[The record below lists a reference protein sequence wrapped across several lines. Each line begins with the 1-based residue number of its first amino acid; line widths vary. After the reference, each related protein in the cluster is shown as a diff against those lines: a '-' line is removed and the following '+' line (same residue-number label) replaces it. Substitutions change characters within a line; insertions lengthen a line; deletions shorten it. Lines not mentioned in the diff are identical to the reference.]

1 MFIKR
6 LAVGATP
13 PASDTGGGEMAGK
26 PMADEG
32 GEGVSGV
39 KGTPA

>member
-1 MFIKR
+1 MFIKW
-6 LAVGATP
+6 LAVGATL
-13 PASDTGGGEMAGK
+13 PASDTGGGATASK
-26 PMADEG
+26 PTVDEG